1 MSGHAEAAAKLV
13 RDALVWDNVWPLEPE
28 VGNDLHCLPGFRA
41 AGYDVISLTIAGD
54 NHSSG
59 QAFNRVATAR
69 RRVQATRNVRLVES
83 VAQIDHARGAGEL
96 AILLHFE
103 GTRCFERNLDLVEAF
118 YRLGVRHNLLA
129 FNQANSVG
137 GGCAEEGDGGLTRFG
152 KRVVAEMERVGM
164 LLDLSHTGARTS
176 LDALAQSTR
185 PTVFS
190 HSNCAAIH
198 PHFRN
203 LTDEQ
208 IRACAATGG
217 LIGLSGSSIYL
228 GDDAARSETMFQ
240 HLDHVVQ
247 LVGAEHACL
256 GLDVVFETEPLNQFM
271 RARPEEWPDAARPD
285 WPGVHYAHPQQL
297 VELTALM
304 LGAGYD
310 QSAVRGVLGENLRRV
325 CSAVWR

>member
-1 MSGHAEAAAKLV
+1 MSGRSGTAQALV
-13 RDALVWDNVWPLEPE
+13 RDALVWDNVWPLEPD
-28 VGNDLHCLPGFRA
+28 VGNDLHRLPHFQA
-41 AGYDVISLTIAGD
+41 AHYKVISLTIAGD
-54 NHSSG
+54 NHTSG

-69 RRVQATRNVRLVES
+69 RRIQSLRGARLAES
-83 VAQIDHARGAGEL
+83 VADIEVARRAGDL
-96 AILLHFE
+96 AVLLHFE
-103 GTRCFERNLDLVEAF
+103 GTRCFERNLDLIEAF

-137 GGCAEEGDGGLTRFG
+137 GGCAEDSDGGLTRFG
-152 KRVVAEMERVGM
+152 RRVVAEMERVGM

-176 LDALAQSTR
+176 LDALAMATK
-185 PTVFS
+185 PAVFS

-228 GDDAARSETMFQ
+228 GDDQVRSATMFR

-247 LVGAEHACL
+247 LVGARHACL
-256 GLDVVFETEPLNQFM
+256 GLDVVFETEPLNAYM

-285 WPGVHYAHPQQL
+285 WPDVHYAQPAQL
-297 VELTALM
+297 VDLTQLM
-304 LGAGYD
+304 LDAGYGE
-310 QSAVRGVLGENLRRV
+310 AAIRGVLGENLLRV
-325 CSAVWR
+325 CGAVWR

>member
-1 MSGHAEAAAKLV
+1 MTARRMEAQALV
-13 RDALVWDNVWPLEPE
+13 QDSLVWDNIWPLEPE
-28 VGNDLHCLPGFRA
+28 VGNDLYRLAGFHA

-54 NHSSG
+54 NHTSG

-69 RRVQATRNVRLVES
+69 RRIQAMPGVQLVES
-83 VAQIDHARGAGEL
+83 VAGIEAARRDGVL
-96 AILLHFE
+96 AVLLHFE
-103 GTRCFERNLDLVEAF
+103 GTRCFERNPDLIEAF

-137 GGCAEEGDGGLTRFG
+137 GGCAEESDGGLTRFG
-152 KRVVAEMERVGM
+152 RRVVAEMERVGM

-176 LDALAQSTR
+176 LDALAMATK
-185 PTVFS
+185 PAVFS

-217 LIGLSGSSIYL
+217 LLGLSGSSIYL
-228 GDDAARSETMFQ
+228 GDDAVRSESLFR

-256 GLDVVFETEPLNQFM
+256 GLDVVFETEPLNRFM
-271 RARPEEWPDAARPD
+271 RDRPEEWPDAARPD
-285 WPGVHYAHPQQL
+285 WPGVHYAQPTQL
-297 VELTALM
+297 VELTELM
-304 LGAGYD
+304 LGAGYGE
-310 QSAVRGVLGENLRRV
+310 AAIRGILGQNLMRV
-325 CSAVWR
+325 CGAVWR

>member
-1 MSGHAEAAAKLV
+1 MSVRAEAMV

-28 VGNDLHCLPGFRA
+28 VGNDLHRLQGFRA
-41 AGYDVISLTIAGD
+41 VGYDVISLTVAGD
-54 NHSSG
+54 NHGSG
-59 QAFNRVATAR
+59 EAFNRVATAR
-69 RRVQATRNVRLVES
+69 RRIQATPGARLAES
-83 VAQIDHARGAGEL
+83 VAQIEQARRAGEL
-96 AILLHFE
+96 AVLLHFE
-103 GTRCFERNLDLVEAF
+103 GTRCFERNLDLIEAF

-176 LDALAQSTR
+176 LDALAMATR
-185 PTVFS
+185 PAVFS

-228 GDDAARSETMFQ
+228 GDDAVKSQTMFR

-271 RARPEEWPDAARPD
+271 RARPEEWPDATRPD
-285 WPGVHYAHPQQL
+285 WPGVHYAQPKQL
-297 VELTALM
+297 VELVALM

-310 QSAVRGVLGENLRRV
+310 EAAIRGILGENLRRV

>member
-1 MSGHAEAAAKLV
+1 MSGRLDEAQALV
-13 RDALVWDNVWPLEPE
+13 RDALVWDNVWPLEPS
-28 VGNDLHCLPGFRA
+28 VGNDLHRLPGFRA

-54 NHSSG
+54 NHTSG
-59 QAFNRVATAR
+59 EAFNRIATAR
-69 RRVQATRNVRLVES
+69 RRIRASKGTRLVES
-83 VAQIDHARGAGEL
+83 IAEIHAARRAGEL
-96 AILLHFE
+96 AVLLHFE
-103 GTRCFERNLDLVEAF
+103 GTRCFERNLDLIDAF

-129 FNQANSVG
+129 FNQANSAG
-137 GGCAEEGDGGLTRFG
+137 GGCAEEIDGGLTRYG

-164 LLDLSHTGARTS
+164 LLDLSHVGMRTS
-176 LDALAQSTR
+176 LDALAMATR
-185 PTVFS
+185 QVVFS
-190 HSNCAAIH
+190 HSNCSAIH

-228 GDDAARSETMFQ
+228 GDDGVTNAALFR

-256 GLDVVFETEPLNQFM
+256 GLDVVFETEPLDQFM

-285 WPGVHYAHPQQL
+285 WPGVHYAHPEQL
-297 VELTALM
+297 VELTATM
-304 LGAGYD
+304 LDAGYGET
-310 QSAVRGVLGENLRRV
+310 AVRGILGENLSRV
-325 CSAVWR
+325 CGAVWR

>member
-1 MSGHAEAAAKLV
+1 MSGRRDEAQALV
-13 RDALVWDNVWPLEPE
+13 RDALVWDNIWPLEPS
-28 VGNDLHCLPGFRA
+28 VGNDLHRLPDFRA

-54 NHSSG
+54 NHTSG
-59 QAFNRVATAR
+59 EAFNRVATAR
-69 RRVQATRNVRLVES
+69 RRIKASKGARLVES
-83 VAQIDHARGAGEL
+83 IAEIHAARRAGEL
-96 AILLHFE
+96 AVLLHFE
-103 GTRCFERNLDLVEAF
+103 GTRCFERNLDLIEAF

-137 GGCAEEGDGGLTRFG
+137 GGCAEETDGGLTRYG
-152 KRVVAEMERVGM
+152 RRVVAEMERVGM
-164 LLDLSHTGARTS
+164 LLDLSHVGMRTS
-176 LDALAQSTR
+176 LDALAMATR
-185 PTVFS
+185 PVVFS
-190 HSNCAAIH
+190 HSNCSAIH

-208 IRACAATGG
+208 VRACAATGG

-228 GDDAARSETMFQ
+228 GDDGVKSSTLFR

-285 WPGVHYAHPQQL
+285 WPGVHYAHPEQL
-297 VELTALM
+297 VELAAMM
-304 LGAGYD
+304 LDAGYGET
-310 QSAVRGVLGENLRRV
+310 AVRGILGENLSRV
-325 CSAVWR
+325 CGAVWH

>member
-1 MSGHAEAAAKLV
+1 MTARRMAAQALV
-13 RDALVWDNVWPLEPE
+13 QDALVWDNIWPLEPE
-28 VGNDLHCLPGFRA
+28 VGNDLHRLAGFRA

-54 NHSSG
+54 NHTSG

-69 RRVQATRNVRLVES
+69 RRIQATAGVQLVES
-83 VAQIDHARGAGEL
+83 VAGIAAAREAGDL
-96 AILLHFE
+96 AVLLHFE
-103 GTRCFERNLDLVEAF
+103 GTRCFERNLDLIEAF

-137 GGCAEEGDGGLTRFG
+137 GGCAEESDGGLTRFG
-152 KRVVAEMERVGM
+152 RRVVAEMERVGM

-176 LDALAQSTR
+176 LDALAMATK
-185 PTVFS
+185 PVVFS
-190 HSNCAAIH
+190 HSNCNAIH

-203 LTDEQ
+203 LSDEQ

-217 LIGLSGSSIYL
+217 LLGLSGSSIYL
-228 GDDAARSETMFQ
+228 GDDAVRSETLFR

-271 RARPEEWPDAARPD
+271 RARPEEWPDAARPG
-285 WPGVHYAHPQQL
+285 WPGVHYAQPTQL
-297 VELTALM
+297 AELTELM
-304 LGAGYD
+304 LAAGYGE
-310 QSAVRGVLGENLRRV
+310 AAIRGILGQNLMRV
-325 CSAVWR
+325 CGAVWR

>member
-1 MSGHAEAAAKLV
+1 MNSRLADAGALV
-13 RDALVWDNVWPLEPE
+13 RDALVWDNIWPLEPE
-28 VGNDLHCLPGFRA
+28 VGNDLDRLPGFRA

-54 NHSSG
+54 NHTSG

-69 RRVQATRNVRLVES
+69 RRIEATPGARLVES
-83 VAQIDHARGAGEL
+83 ITQIHAARKAGEL
-96 AILLHFE
+96 AVLLHFE
-103 GTRCFERNLDLVEAF
+103 GTRCFERNPDLIDAF

-137 GGCAEEGDGGLTRFG
+137 GGCAEDADAGLSRYG
-152 KRVVAEMERVGM
+152 RRVVAEMERVGM

-176 LDALAQSTR
+176 LDALAMATK
-185 PTVFS
+185 PVVFS
-190 HSNCAAIH
+190 HSNCSAIH

-228 GDDAARSETMFQ
+228 GDDAVRSATLFR

-256 GLDVVFETEPLNQFM
+256 GLDVVFETEPLNRFM
-271 RARPEEWPDAARPD
+271 RARPEEWPDAARPG
-285 WPGVHYAHPQQL
+285 WPGVHYAQPEQL

-304 LGAGYD
+304 LEAGYGETAIR
-310 QSAVRGVLGENLRRV
+310 SILGENLMRA
-325 CSAVWR
+325 CGSVWR

>member
-1 MSGHAEAAAKLV
+1 MEAGALV
-13 RDALVWDNVWPLEPE
+13 RDALVWDNIWPLEPD
-28 VGNDLHCLPGFRA
+28 VGNDLHRLPGFRA

-54 NHSSG
+54 NHTSG

-69 RRVQATRNVRLVES
+69 RRIQSTAGVRLAES
-83 VAQIDHARGAGEL
+83 VADIQAARRAGDL
-96 AILLHFE
+96 AVLLHFE
-103 GTRCFERNLDLVEAF
+103 GTRCFERNLDLIEAF

-137 GGCAEEGDGGLTRFG
+137 GGCSEESDGGLTRFG

-176 LDALAQSTR
+176 LDALAMATK
-185 PTVFS
+185 PAVFS
-190 HSNCAAIH
+190 HSNCNAVH

-203 LTDEQ
+203 LTDQQ
-208 IRACAATGG
+208 IRACAGTGG

-228 GDDAARSETMFQ
+228 GDDAVRSATLFR
-240 HLDHVVQ
+240 HLDHIVQ

-271 RARPEEWPDAARPD
+271 RTRPEEWPDATRPD
-285 WPGVHYAHPQQL
+285 WPGVHYAQPEQL
-297 VELTALM
+297 IELTALM
-304 LGAGYD
+304 LEAGYGEI
-310 QSAVRGVLGENLRRV
+310 AVRGILGENLMRV
-325 CSAVWR
+325 CSAVWH

>member
-1 MSGHAEAAAKLV
+1 MTRLADAAALV
-13 RDALVWDNVWPLEPE
+13 RDALVWDNIWPLEPE
-28 VGNDLHCLPGFRA
+28 VGNDLHRLPGFRA

-54 NHSSG
+54 NHTSG

-69 RRVQATRNVRLVES
+69 RRIADTPGARLVES
-83 VAQIDHARGAGEL
+83 IADITAARRDGAL
-96 AILLHFE
+96 AVLLHFE
-103 GTRCFERNLDLVEAF
+103 GTRCFERNPDLIEAF

-152 KRVVAEMERVGM
+152 RRVVAEMERVGM

-176 LDALAQSTR
+176 LDALAMATR
-185 PTVFS
+185 PAVFS
-190 HSNCAAIH
+190 HSNCNAIH

-203 LTDEQ
+203 LTDEH

-228 GDDAARSETMFQ
+228 GDDAVRSVTLFR

-271 RARPEEWPDAARPD
+271 RARPEEWPDAARPG
-285 WPGVHYAHPQQL
+285 WPGVHYAQPEQL

-304 LGAGYD
+304 LKAGYGD
-310 QSAVRGVLGENLRRV
+310 TAIRGILGENLVRV
-325 CSAVWR
+325 CGSVWR